1 MQAPLSAKSARWPG
15 PLRAAALLLA
25 VASLA
30 GYVGQAGCRT
40 APSQPPPVI
49 LLPATKAAP
58 VNSPPPVEPLVAP
71 AATPPPSLREPMMM
85 PATKAAP
92 LRDYLAPTQP
102 AQQQQQAAPR

>member
-25 VASLA
+25 VAALA

-40 APSQPPPVI
+40 APSQPAPVN

-58 VNSPPPVEPLVAP
+58 VKGVQPTEAPPQKP
-71 AATPPPSLREPMMM
+71 AAFDRLVL

-92 LRDYLAPTQP
+92 MHDFLPPPP
-102 AQQQQQAAPR
+102 AQQQAAPR